1 MLILRRMWNVFE
13 AEKASCSNDL
23 IIDVK
28 PIPKNTLHVK
38 ISVKQ
43 ESLSYART
51 KSLRQDE
58 EAEV

>member
-28 PIPKNTLHVK
+28 LIPKNTLHVK
-38 ISVKQ
+38 ISVRQGTLK
-43 ESLSYART
+43 LYADQKFVVRRR
-51 KSLRQDE
+51 S
-58 EAEV
+58 